1 MREATYASGTGLFLR
16 LLGVV
21 YVVGF
26 LSLAG
31 QIPGLIGSRGIL
43 PAAEYLGD
51 VRAWA
56 DDNGIGLARYQAVP
70 TVFWLAASDRVLQGA
85 AYTGV
90 VLGALLALGVAPLA
104 VLPLLWLLY
113 LSLASVGREFL
124 GYQWDTLLLETGL
137 LAIALAP
144 PVWRHR
150 LRDAGDPPRIA
161 RWLCWWLIVRL
172 MLGSGIVK
180 LASGDPA
187 WRDLTALAFHWET
200 QPLPTPA
207 AWYVHALPLAVH
219 RASTALTLAIEIVV
233 PLLVFTRFR
242 RAAAAV
248 LIGLQALIA
257 LTGNYGFFNLLS
269 ASLCVLLLDDGV
281 FRRLPV
287 FRSIGSPG
295 SARRPAAEPSRS
307 AASTARAAS
316 GRWSRWAPAA
326 AAAVTLPLSVPIF
339 AGQLG
344 VDFGP
349 LARSLREAAAPFR
362 SVNRYGLFAVMTT
375 RRLEIDIEGS
385 LDGVEWRAYAF
396 EHKPG
401 ALDRAPSWIAPF
413 QPRLDWQM
421 WFAALS
427 RPEEEVWF
435 GRFTRRLL
443 EPSPPVL
450 ALMAEDPFAGQAPRY
465 VRATLYQYRF
475 TSPGAGETG
484 AWWTRERL
492 REYAAPAELA
502 GTPARAPAGYQ

>member
-1 MREATYASGTGLFLR
+1 MREATYASGAWLFLR

-21 YVVGF
+21 YIVAF

-51 VRAWA
+51 VSAWA
-56 DDNGIGLARYQAVP
+56 DDNGIGLARYQLVP

-85 AYTGV
+85 AYAGV
-90 VLGALLALGVAPLA
+90 VLGALLALGVAPLV

-150 LRDAGDPPRIA
+150 LRDARDPPRIA

-200 QPLPTPA
+200 QPLPTPV

-233 PLLVFTRFR
+233 PLLVFTRLR
-242 RAAAAV
+242 RAAAVV

-269 ASLCVLLLDDGV
+269 ASSCVLLLDDGV
-281 FRRLPV
+281 LRRLPS
-287 FRSIGSPG
+287 FRRIGRPG
-295 SARRPAAEPSRS
+295 P
-307 AASTARAAS
+307 S

-344 VDFGP
+344 VDVGP
-349 LARSLREAAAPFR
+349 LARSLREVAAPFR
-362 SVNRYGLFAVMTT
+362 SVNPYGLFAVMTT
-375 RRLEIDIEGS
+375 RRLEIEVEGS
-385 LDGVEWRAYAF
+385 LDGVEWRPYAF
-396 EHKPG
+396 GHKPG
-401 ALDRAPSWIAPF
+401 ALDRRPTWAAPF

-427 RPEEEVWF
+427 RQEEEVWF
-435 GRFTRRLL
+435 GRFMRRLL
-443 EPSPPVL
+443 EGSLPVL
-450 ALMAEDPFAGQAPRY
+450 DLMARDPFAGRAPRY

-475 TSPGAGETG
+475 TAPRAGETG

-502 GTPARAPAGYQ
+502 GPPARGGP